1 MQEDGV
7 ARHAIRPIIVS
18 ISASGREMTKR
29 EAQNTEPR
37 DASFRF

>member
-18 ISASGREMTKR
+18 VSASGREMAER
-29 EAQNTEPR
+29 EAPNTGPR